1 MNPAEASHCWS
12 PVQRVETI
20 LLSVISMLSD
30 PNTSSPANV
39 DASVEMRKDP
49 AQYVRKIK
57 AFVEQSK
64 TAATDEQRRQSKKY
78 LKRMKLLTSAPSET
92 DDSTAAAS
100 SSTAATTT
108 SATNDNNDDNDDNNN
123 DAAAKSKAK

>member
-49 AQYVRKIK
+49 AQYARKIK
-57 AFVEQSK
+57 TFVEQSK

-78 LKRMKLLTSAPSET
+78 LKRMKLLTSAPSEP
-92 DDSTAAAS
+92 DDSTAAAAASS
-100 SSTAATTT
+100 SSTAAT
-108 SATNDNNDDNDDNNN
+108 SATNNDDDDNADN
-123 DAAAKSKAK
+123 DAKSKAK